1 MDAYVC
7 IYSCRCARA
16 GGRVCVSVCSHKFV
30 CTCVSLCIFVYVN
43 ICVCIPTSTCAWIK
57 NNINKPIKNIK
68 ISHLIHQLTKHI
80 KKHSFFLFL
89 FFILPFFLFFFSYHL
104 SPKWPGFP
112 AQTSALVVTPR
123 GLLVRKAISIIGRLP
138 FALRMMIIIFIPF
151 CIFPL
156 FFVVLYPETNLVIL
170 KLTFFSYIFYQFH

>member
-30 CTCVSLCIFVYVN
+30 CACVSLCIFIYVN

-80 KKHSFFLFL
+80 KKASFSFPFFHSSLFSLL
-89 FFILPFFLFFFSYHL
+89 FFRITYLLNGLVFPRKLLPSSLLPEAYL
-104 SPKWPGFP
+104 SERL
-112 AQTSALVVTPR
+112 SA
-123 GLLVRKAISIIGRLP
+123 
-138 FALRMMIIIFIPF
+138 
-151 CIFPL
+151 
-156 FFVVLYPETNLVIL
+156 
-170 KLTFFSYIFYQFH
+170 